1 MQGEQDIYQLIT
13 VRSNN
18 RFFKLV
24 AVVSTLMVGATT
36 LLKLLGLAS
45 PAITYPKLGFAVLI
59 IAASLAIIYAVF
71 KHYNTQIWSKW
82 VVVTVVSL
90 LMIYMRTITYDA
102 PETHA
107 LSYFAIGIT
116 IFFFDFRLVILA
128 TLISIFGDLFLL
140 QIYPTLL
147 PAGDIKNGIQ
157 IRYFCYIWVALV
169 VSFSGL
175 TIKELFSATIE
186 REAQANTSSVRL
198 QKIVEQVYGLAN
210 TISNSSKRLKE
221 TASQSVDGVS
231 KIEQSTLRAANIANQ
246 QSQNSLENVSVIED
260 ILSAIDNAGAGTI
273 KISNSTNG
281 FLSLLENGKHALQE
295 QSGKLNV
302 ANSINTEIHSA
313 VNTLDQKS
321 GEINSIIET
330 IAGIARQTNLLALNA
345 AIEAA
350 RAGEQGRGFS
360 VVAEAV
366 KNLAEETTRATST
379 INFMI
384 QEVQQNTA
392 QMVAKVQQSSEAI
405 QKQEESMQNTQE
417 IFALIGR
424 ESEQINLSV
433 QEITT
438 FIQKVVDSTA
448 HSSGMVQQVH
458 QMSLE
463 LTDHTRHILDII
475 LQHGQ
480 LVSGM
485 NTEIDSFVHLSE
497 LLYQESRQ
505 DLSQ

>member
-1 MQGEQDIYQLIT
+1 MRGEQDIYKLIT
-13 VRSNN
+13 VRSNT

-36 LLKLLGLAS
+36 MLKLLGLAS
-45 PAITYPKLGFAVLI
+45 PAITYPKLGLSILI
-59 IAASLAIIYAVF
+59 IAASLALIYMLF
-71 KHYNTQIWSKW
+71 IHYKDSPWVKW
-82 VVVTVVSL
+82 VVVTIVSL
-90 LMIYMRTITYDA
+90 LMIYMRTITNDA

-107 LSYFAIGIT
+107 LSYFAIAIT
-116 IFFFDFRLVILA
+116 IFFFDIRLVILA
-128 TLISIFGDLFLL
+128 TLLSIFGDFILL
-140 QIYPTLL
+140 QIYPALL

-175 TIKELFSATIE
+175 TIKELFAATID

-210 TISNSSKRLKE
+210 TISQSSKRLKE
-221 TASQSVDGVS
+221 TANLSVDSVS
-231 KIEQSTLRAANIANQ
+231 GIEQSTIGAANIANQ
-246 QSQNSLENVSVIED
+246 QSQNSLENVAVIEE
-260 ILSAIDNAGAGTI
+260 ILNAIHNAGDGTS

-281 FLSLLENGKHALQE
+281 FLSLLENGKQALQE

-313 VNTLDQKS
+313 VSILDEKS

-330 IAGIARQTNLLALNA
+330 IAGIAKQTNLLALNA

-366 KNLAEETTRATST
+366 KNLAEETTQATST
-379 INFMI
+379 INSMI
-384 QEVQQNTA
+384 KEVQQNTA
-392 QMVAKVQQSSEAI
+392 HMVVKVQQSSEAI
-405 QKQEESMQNTQE
+405 QEQEHSMQNTQE
-417 IFALIGR
+417 IFTLIAQ

-433 QEITT
+433 HEITS
-438 FIQKVVDSTA
+438 FIQKVIDSTA
-448 HSSGMVQQVH
+448 HSSGMVKQVH

-463 LTDHTRHILDII
+463 LTEHTRHILDII

-485 NTEIDSFVHLSE
+485 NAEIDSFVHLSE
-497 LLYQESRQ
+497 LIYQESRQ
-505 DLSQ
+505 DIS